1 METGV
6 SSRSRSKKFTRKPT
20 KQQSTMKVTHP
31 RFVSALAALAASAAL
46 ATSAS
51 AAVVFNETFEGYTLG
66 DVAGQGLWADFGGAE
81 LTNVVDTMANGGTK
95 SLAFSTKP
103 AGGYGSDATVEVVA
117 PITAGQLVLSF
128 DIFHPTTN
136 DGDGFFYFSRGA
148 TLATVFQQGISL
160 EARGTAGTFGDD
172 GSPKTG
178 LLTGQW
184 VPVVMNIDL
193 DADTLVATYGGTQIF
208 NGAWITDAGLP
219 SQYQGIDIWAD
230 GGTSGGSFYIDNLR
244 LDAVPEPSSIALL
257 GLGAGGLFFR
267 RRRA

>member
-1 METGV
+1 
-6 SSRSRSKKFTRKPT
+6 
-20 KQQSTMKVTHP
+20 MKATTP
-31 RFVSALAALAASAAL
+31 RFIRALAVLAAGAAL

-81 LTNVVDTMANGGTK
+81 LTSVVDTMANGGTK
-95 SLAFSTKP
+95 SLAFSTNALTGK
-103 AGGYGSDATVEVVA
+103 YGSDATFDLAA

-128 DIFHPTTN
+128 DIFHAAGN
-136 DGDGFFYFSRGA
+136 DGSAFLYFSRGA
-148 TLATVFQQGISL
+148 TLAGAFQQGLSL
-160 EARGTAGTFGDD
+160 VGSGTDGTFGDD
-172 GSPKTG
+172 DSPKTG

-230 GGTSGGSFYIDNLR
+230 GGTSQGSFYIDNLR

-257 GLGAGGLFFR
+257 GLGAGGLFLR